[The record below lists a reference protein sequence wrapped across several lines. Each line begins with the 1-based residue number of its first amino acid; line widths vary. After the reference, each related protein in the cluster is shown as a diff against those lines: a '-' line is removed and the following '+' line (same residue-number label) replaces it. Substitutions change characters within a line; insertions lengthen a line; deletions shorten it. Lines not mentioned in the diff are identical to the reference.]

1 MFKFS
6 RNILGLS
13 IRFSISS
20 GRRKKSSDIFVA
32 YIEDRIAAMEH
43 NDCLYKGN
51 RYAGNSIANYKK
63 ILKLWPDFE
72 KFIGRDNIRISDITM
87 DTYSRFMEFCNSR
100 HYMESTK
107 YQYLTL
113 IKAVMNSALEDG
125 VSDNRI
131 QNSKRFVT
139 HRVSSVFKKVYL
151 TEEEEISRLADLNLD
166 TAPSSLRKVRDVFLI
181 GCWTGQRF
189 SDYSGISMDEIE
201 TIVIDGEEYK
211 ALRMIQKKTDRT
223 VLVPVLDMRLSEIID
238 SPTTVC
244 CRKGGMK
251 IKTVRPPA
259 WSKLHQCQYDT
270 SVHSGWLSRVCRCI
284 LVLEQQRHREHRG
297 HEGCVIYSD
306 LRFPCRQRCHLYYHE
321 EGCGRRE
328 ACSVSQGSVRCFAD
342 DQPQNESDERRSV
355 I

>member
-87 DTYSRFMEFCNSR
+87 DTYSRFMEFCNFR

-151 TEEEEISRLADLNLD
+151 TEEEISRLADLNLD

-251 IKTVRPPA
+251 IKTVRPKYELVSSHTA
-259 WSKLHQCQYDT
+259 RRSCITNLYL
-270 SVHSGWLSRVCRCI
+270 GGRLSTGQIRCI
-284 LVLEQQRHREHRG
+284 SGHADEESFKRYLCQSNEEEIRNIIKCCQR
-297 HEGCVIYSD
+297 VI
-306 LRFPCRQRCHLYYHE
+306 
-321 EGCGRRE
+321 
-328 ACSVSQGSVRCFAD
+328 
-342 DQPQNESDERRSV
+342 
-355 I
+355 

>member
-87 DTYSRFMEFCNSR
+87 DTYSRFMEFCNFR

-151 TEEEEISRLADLNLD
+151 TEEEISRLADLNLD

-251 IKTVRPPA
+251 IKTVRPKYELVSSHTA
-259 WSKLHQCQYDT
+259 RRSCITNLYL
-270 SVHSGWLSRVCRCI
+270 GGRLSTGQIRCI
-284 LVLEQQRHREHRG
+284 SGHADEESLKRYLCQSNEEEIRNIIKCCQR
-297 HEGCVIYSD
+297 VI
-306 LRFPCRQRCHLYYHE
+306 
-321 EGCGRRE
+321 
-328 ACSVSQGSVRCFAD
+328 
-342 DQPQNESDERRSV
+342 
-355 I
+355 

>member
-151 TEEEEISRLADLNLD
+151 TEEEISRLADLNLD

-201 TIVIDGEEYK
+201 MIVIDGEEYK

-251 IKTVRPPA
+251 IKTVRPKYELVSSHTA
-259 WSKLHQCQYDT
+259 RRSCITNLYL
-270 SVHSGWLSRVCRCI
+270 GGRLSTGQIRCI
-284 LVLEQQRHREHRG
+284 SGHADEESLKRYLCQSNEEEIRNIIKCCQR
-297 HEGCVIYSD
+297 VI
-306 LRFPCRQRCHLYYHE
+306 
-321 EGCGRRE
+321 
-328 ACSVSQGSVRCFAD
+328 
-342 DQPQNESDERRSV
+342 
-355 I
+355 

>member
-87 DTYSRFMEFCNSR
+87 DTYSRFMEFCNFR

-151 TEEEEISRLADLNLD
+151 TEEEISRLADLNLD

-251 IKTVRPPA
+251 IKTVRPKYELVSSHTA
-259 WSKLHQCQYDT
+259 RRSCITNLYL
-270 SVHSGWLSRVCRCI
+270 GGRLSTGQIRCI
-284 LVLEQQRHREHRG
+284 SG
-297 HEGCVIYSD
+297 HADEESFKRYLCQSNEEEIRNIIKCCRRVI
-306 LRFPCRQRCHLYYHE
+306 
-321 EGCGRRE
+321 
-328 ACSVSQGSVRCFAD
+328 
-342 DQPQNESDERRSV
+342 
-355 I
+355 

>member
-151 TEEEEISRLADLNLD
+151 TEEEISRLADLNLD

-251 IKTVRPPA
+251 IKTVRPKYELVSSHTA
-259 WSKLHQCQYDT
+259 RRSCITNLYL
-270 SVHSGWLSRVCRCI
+270 GGRLSTGQIRCI
-284 LVLEQQRHREHRG
+284 SG
-297 HEGCVIYSD
+297 HAD
-306 LRFPCRQRCHLYYHE
+306 E
-321 EGCGRRE
+321 ESLKRYLCQ
-328 ACSVSQGSVRCFAD
+328 S
-342 DQPQNESDERRSV
+342 NEEEIRNIITDAL
-355 I
+355 IKLI

>member
-151 TEEEEISRLADLNLD
+151 TEEEISRLADLNLD

-251 IKTVRPPA
+251 IKTVRPKYELVSSHTA
-259 WSKLHQCQYDT
+259 RRSCITNLYL
-270 SVHSGWLSRVCRCI
+270 GGRLSTGQIRCI
-284 LVLEQQRHREHRG
+284 SGHADEESFKRYLCQSNEEEIRNIIKCCQR
-297 HEGCVIYSD
+297 VI
-306 LRFPCRQRCHLYYHE
+306 
-321 EGCGRRE
+321 
-328 ACSVSQGSVRCFAD
+328 
-342 DQPQNESDERRSV
+342 
-355 I
+355 

>member
-1 MFKFS
+1 
-6 RNILGLS
+6 
-13 IRFSISS
+13 
-20 GRRKKSSDIFVA
+20 
-32 YIEDRIAAMEH
+32 MEH

-87 DTYSRFMEFCNSR
+87 DTYSRFMEFCNFR

-151 TEEEEISRLADLNLD
+151 TEEEISRLADLNLD

-251 IKTVRPPA
+251 IKTVRPKYELVSSHTA
-259 WSKLHQCQYDT
+259 RRSCITNLYL
-270 SVHSGWLSRVCRCI
+270 GGRLSTGQIRCI
-284 LVLEQQRHREHRG
+284 SGHADEESFKRYLCQSNEEEIRNIIKCCQR
-297 HEGCVIYSD
+297 VI
-306 LRFPCRQRCHLYYHE
+306 
-321 EGCGRRE
+321 
-328 ACSVSQGSVRCFAD
+328 
-342 DQPQNESDERRSV
+342 
-355 I
+355 

>member
-151 TEEEEISRLADLNLD
+151 TEEEISRLADLNLD

-223 VLVPVLDMRLSEIID
+223 VLVPVLDMRLSEIIERWGGSTPKVSISMMNLKIKSLCRMAGID

-251 IKTVRPPA
+251 IKTVRPKYELVSSHTA
-259 WSKLHQCQYDT
+259 RRSCITNLYL
-270 SVHSGWLSRVCRCI
+270 GGRLSTGQIRCI
-284 LVLEQQRHREHRG
+284 SG
-297 HEGCVIYSD
+297 HADEESFKRYLCQSNEEEIRNIIKCCRRVI
-306 LRFPCRQRCHLYYHE
+306 
-321 EGCGRRE
+321 
-328 ACSVSQGSVRCFAD
+328 
-342 DQPQNESDERRSV
+342 
-355 I
+355 

>member
-1 MFKFS
+1 
-6 RNILGLS
+6 
-13 IRFSISS
+13 
-20 GRRKKSSDIFVA
+20 
-32 YIEDRIAAMEH
+32 
-43 NDCLYKGN
+43 
-51 RYAGNSIANYKK
+51 
-63 ILKLWPDFE
+63 
-72 KFIGRDNIRISDITM
+72 
-87 DTYSRFMEFCNSR
+87 MEFCNFR

-151 TEEEEISRLADLNLD
+151 TEEEISRLADLNLD

-251 IKTVRPPA
+251 IKTVRPKYELVSSHTA
-259 WSKLHQCQYDT
+259 RRSCITNLYL
-270 SVHSGWLSRVCRCI
+270 GGRLSTGQIRCI
-284 LVLEQQRHREHRG
+284 SGHADEESFKRYLCQSNEEEIRNIIKCCQR
-297 HEGCVIYSD
+297 VI
-306 LRFPCRQRCHLYYHE
+306 
-321 EGCGRRE
+321 
-328 ACSVSQGSVRCFAD
+328 
-342 DQPQNESDERRSV
+342 
-355 I
+355 